1 MNNQKVGNLLNLAME
16 ATERERED
24 SLELEVGYD
33 AEDER
38 WNVIIKYSGELAGLE
53 SEEIIITPLLG
64 NYAVVN
70 LPQNRLEEF
79 SHRPQVEYVE
89 KPKSLFFSVV
99 TGRAVSCVNPVQSD
113 KIQLYGT
120 GVLIACIDSGVDY
133 AHRDFR
139 KEDGTTRILRLWD
152 QTIPGNP
159 PEGYRIGTEYTREEI
174 NAALQSPSP
183 AEREKLVPSRDTSGH
198 GTAVLAIAA
207 GNGAESQGVY
217 RGMAPESELLVVKLG
232 VPREGGFPRTTELMQ
247 GVDYAVRTAVKL
259 GKPLVINLSFGNSY
273 GSHEPYN

>member
-1 MNNQKVGNLLNLAME
+1 M
-16 ATERERED
+16 
-24 SLELEVGYD
+24 
-33 AEDER
+33 
-38 WNVIIKYSGELAGLE
+38 
-53 SEEIIITPLLG
+53 
-64 NYAVVN
+64 
-70 LPQNRLEEF
+70 
-79 SHRPQVEYVE
+79 
-89 KPKSLFFSVV
+89 V

-113 KIQLYGT
+113 KISLYGK

-139 KEDGTTRILRLWD
+139 NEDGTTRIFSLWD

-174 NAALQSPSP
+174 NAALQSTSL
-183 AEREKLVPSRDTSGH
+183 AERAKLVPSRDTSGH

-217 RGMAPESELLVVKLG
+217 RGVAPESELLVVKLG

-247 GVDYAVRTAVKL
+247 GVDYAVRTAVRL

-273 GSHEPYN
+273 GAHEPYN